1 MYFSHINSEYVPA
14 ELQDHVGHM
23 VARGQVV
30 GHTLCYINS
39 AINPLVYY
47 FMSEAFKNKV
57 KMNKSISRSWFGS
70 VVGPNLLVS
79 F

>member
-1 MYFSHINSEYVPA
+1 MLYFSHINAEYVPA

-23 VARGQVV
+23 VAHGQVV

-47 FMSEAFKNKV
+47 FMSEAFKNRVNICNLVMAKRGNVPLNFIV
-57 KMNKSISRSWFGS
+57 KYI
-70 VVGPNLLVS
+70 
-79 F
+79 